1 MPEAKLMTSSTTGR
15 RGGWWGVA
23 FVVTLF
29 VAGAMVSLPTAK
41 QGGRTIEAF
50 YAAHTGVILAQQVLG
65 VVTLAFFL
73 AFALALG
80 ARRRRWL
87 LVGTVLLAIAELA
100 TNIPPSILALTSL
113 GPDGAHVWTVVEDLA
128 DEALF
133 ISVAVFSVAA
143 TIDEVGGVRA
153 GGLVLGHTGYRGRVG
168 GGLHIAHMLWGGT
181 MMVAAVLLLL
191 SNLGQRI
198 RRAAAVVAGLGFGLF
213 IDELGKFITSDN
225 NYFYRP
231 AIALIYVVFVLLFLW
246 WRSLERHRVWD
257 EQTYLANALMLLQ
270 DAALHDLDPTEK
282 YHLVRWLR
290 QSGDAGTA
298 LLGNIEQEVAARRPD
313 LPRRSPLAARLRWIQ
328 RRVEGVLRSRWTGR
342 IAIAVL
348 LIRLLA
354 AVTASL
360 ALVYAPNATGPGETV
375 DLPLLLASA
384 VSGGLTLVGVVYLIL
399 RSRAHALRWF
409 RRSILA
415 TIFLTDLF
423 TFYYQQLGA
432 VADLAVD
439 LILLAVF
446 EALLEAE
453 HRRAGHVGATAD

>member
-1 MPEAKLMTSSTTGR
+1 
-15 RGGWWGVA
+15 
-23 FVVTLF
+23 
-29 VAGAMVSLPTAK
+29 
-41 QGGRTIEAF
+41 
-50 YAAHTGVILAQQVLG
+50 
-65 VVTLAFFL
+65 
-73 AFALALG
+73 
-80 ARRRRWL
+80 
-87 LVGTVLLAIAELA
+87 
-100 TNIPPSILALTSL
+100 
-113 GPDGAHVWTVVEDLA
+113 
-128 DEALF
+128 
-133 ISVAVFSVAA
+133 
-143 TIDEVGGVRA
+143 
-153 GGLVLGHTGYRGRVG
+153 
-168 GGLHIAHMLWGGT
+168 
-181 MMVAAVLLLL
+181 
-191 SNLGQRI
+191 
-198 RRAAAVVAGLGFGLF
+198 
-213 IDELGKFITSDN
+213 
-225 NYFYRP
+225 
-231 AIALIYVVFVLLFLW
+231 
-246 WRSLERHRVWD
+246 
-257 EQTYLANALMLLQ
+257 MLLQ

-290 QSGDAGTA
+290 QSGTAGTA

-313 LPRRSPLAARLRWIQ
+313 LPRRSPLGARLRWIQ
-328 RRVEGVLRSRWTGR
+328 RRVEGILRSRWTGR

-415 TIFLTDLF
+415 SIFLTDLF

-453 HRRAGHVGATAD
+453 HRRAGRVEATAG

>member
-1 MPEAKLMTSSTTGR
+1 MEKPLTRPFFIRNLDAGKLLETFLVSA
-15 RGGWWGVA
+15 VA
-23 FVVTLF
+23 
-29 VAGAMVSLPTAK
+29 
-41 QGGRTIEAF
+41 AF
-50 YAAHTGVILAQQVLG
+50 LG
-65 VVTLAFFL
+65 VRFFL
-73 AFALALG
+73 
-80 ARRRRWL
+80 
-87 LVGTVLLAIAELA
+87 
-100 TNIPPSILALTSL
+100 
-113 GPDGAHVWTVVEDLA
+113 
-128 DEALF
+128 
-133 ISVAVFSVAA
+133 
-143 TIDEVGGVRA
+143 GV
-153 GGLVLGHTGYRGRVG
+153 TGYPRLGG

-181 MMVAAVLLLL
+181 LMVAGVLLLL
-191 SNLGQRI
+191 SYLGQRI
-198 RRAAAVVAGLGFGLF
+198 RRVAAVIAGLGFGLF

-225 NYFYRP
+225 DYFYRP

-290 QSGDAGTA
+290 QSGDAGTT
-298 LLGNIEQEVAARRPD
+298 LLGNIEQVVAARRPD
-313 LPRRSPLAARLRWIQ
+313 LPRRNAIGVRLRRIQ
-328 RRVEGVLRSRWTGR
+328 RWVAGGLRSPWAGR
-342 IAIAVL
+342 IAIVVL

-415 TIFLTDLF
+415 SIFLTDLF

-453 HRRAGHVGATAD
+453 HRRAGRVEATAG

>member
-1 MPEAKLMTSSTTGR
+1 MEKPLTRPFFIRNLDAGKLLETFLVSA
-15 RGGWWGVA
+15 VA
-23 FVVTLF
+23 
-29 VAGAMVSLPTAK
+29 
-41 QGGRTIEAF
+41 AF
-50 YAAHTGVILAQQVLG
+50 LG
-65 VVTLAFFL
+65 VRFFL
-73 AFALALG
+73 
-80 ARRRRWL
+80 
-87 LVGTVLLAIAELA
+87 
-100 TNIPPSILALTSL
+100 
-113 GPDGAHVWTVVEDLA
+113 
-128 DEALF
+128 
-133 ISVAVFSVAA
+133 
-143 TIDEVGGVRA
+143 GV
-153 GGLVLGHTGYRGRVG
+153 TGYPRLGG

-181 MMVAAVLLLL
+181 LMVAGVLLLL
-191 SNLGQRI
+191 SYLGQRI
-198 RRAAAVVAGLGFGLF
+198 RRAAAVIAGLGFGLF

-225 NYFYRP
+225 DYFYRP

-290 QSGDAGTA
+290 QSGDAGTT
-298 LLGNIEQEVAARRPD
+298 LLGNIEQVVAARRPD
-313 LPRRSPLAARLRWIQ
+313 LPRRNAIGVRLRRIQ
-328 RRVEGVLRSRWTGR
+328 RLVAGGLRSPWAGR
-342 IAIAVL
+342 FAIVVL

-415 TIFLTDLF
+415 SIFLTDLF

-453 HRRAGHVGATAD
+453 HRRAGRVEATAG